1 MTSRNINSILLN
13 TCAVVASSETQP
25 VLQPPPGFQYH
36 RASVDTSDLDLEV
49 TKQQQQQP
57 VFASLNHQNDLE
69 LEIGAMRAHIERL
82 EADNQDLQQALD
94 AERQAKLQKKKRRRG
109 SKSDSSSSSS
119 SSDEDDE
126 HNDKLSKKKSKVID
140 SERANRLSKMSNAI
154 VEK

>member
-1 MTSRNINSILLN
+1 
-13 TCAVVASSETQP
+13 
-25 VLQPPPGFQYH
+25 
-36 RASVDTSDLDLEV
+36 
-49 TKQQQQQP
+49 
-57 VFASLNHQNDLE
+57 
-69 LEIGAMRAHIERL
+69 MRAHIERL

-94 AERQAKLQKKKRRRG
+94 AERQAKVQKKKRRRG

-140 SERANRLSKMSNAI
+140 SERATRLSKISNAI